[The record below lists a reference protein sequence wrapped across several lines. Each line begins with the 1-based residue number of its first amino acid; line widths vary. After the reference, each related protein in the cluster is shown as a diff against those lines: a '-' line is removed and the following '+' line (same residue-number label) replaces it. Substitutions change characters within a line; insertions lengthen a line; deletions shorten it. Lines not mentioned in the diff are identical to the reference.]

1 MSHKMI
7 VICLKIYK
15 PYYQVRELLTL
26 CWLTAD
32 WVADLYSQSS
42 HLKGFS
48 PVCCLMW
55 SFNLSLDGRRFAHT
69 EQVYSNN
76 DKCLCFLIMKM
87 KNDCMLCFI
96 ALLMDFYFG
105 KFIGDVLT
113 YADWTLSL
121 LETFCHTSRID
132 IRHTL
137 HRSSPR
143 ALHYNAITIEGKW
156 FRYNGVRFTK
166 KTSHKTYEMT
176 IKKTYLPHSGAAGP
190 ILFWVAT
197 FKCTVIS
204 SINGIFSPGWLHS
217 WGWDT
222 VTIPLM
228 PRKVF
233 HTFVTPCTL
242 KTKL

>member
-1 MSHKMI
+1 MHAHLKYKKCMI
-7 VICLKIYK
+7 FQWATKWLLYVKIYK

-96 ALLMDFYFG
+96 ALLFSRW
-105 KFIGDVLT
+105 ISILV
-113 YADWTLSL
+113 SL
-121 LETFCHTSRID
+121 LEMF
-132 IRHTL
+132 L
-137 HRSSPR
+137 PM
-143 ALHYNAITIEGKW
+143 LIEHCLRW
-156 FRYNGVRFTK
+156 
-166 KTSHKTYEMT
+166 E
-176 IKKTYLPHSGAAGP
+176 P
-190 ILFWVAT
+190 
-197 FKCTVIS
+197 
-204 SINGIFSPGWLHS
+204 
-217 WGWDT
+217 
-222 VTIPLM
+222 
-228 PRKVF
+228 
-233 HTFVTPCTL
+233 FVTQVALIYAIRCIAQVRVL
-242 KTKL
+242 CIIML

>member
-1 MSHKMI
+1 MI

-96 ALLMDFYFG
+96 TMSHKG
-105 KFIGDVLT
+105 
-113 YADWTLSL
+113 L
-121 LETFCHTSRID
+121 LEMF
-132 IRHTL
+132 L
-137 HRSSPR
+137 PM
-143 ALHYNAITIEGKW
+143 LIEHCLRW
-156 FRYNGVRFTK
+156 
-166 KTSHKTYEMT
+166 E
-176 IKKTYLPHSGAAGP
+176 P
-190 ILFWVAT
+190 
-197 FKCTVIS
+197 
-204 SINGIFSPGWLHS
+204 
-217 WGWDT
+217 
-222 VTIPLM
+222 
-228 PRKVF
+228 
-233 HTFVTPCTL
+233 FVTQVALIYAIRCIAQVRVL
-242 KTKL
+242 CIIML

>member
-156 FRYNGVRFTK
+156 FRYNGVRFTAK
-166 KTSHKTYEMT
+166 RLHPKRTKWRL
-176 IKKTYLPHSGAAGP
+176 KNLPSKLPSCMSNSSWSYNLQMYNNIFHQWNLFARLVSQLGVGHRYNSADAA
-190 ILFWVAT
+190 
-197 FKCTVIS
+197 
-204 SINGIFSPGWLHS
+204 
-217 WGWDT
+217 
-222 VTIPLM
+222 
-228 PRKVF
+228 
-233 HTFVTPCTL
+233 
-242 KTKL
+242 

>member
-1 MSHKMI
+1 MI
-7 VICLKIYK
+7 FQWATKWLLYVILFHNIKIYK

-96 ALLMDFYFG
+96 ALFVTQIYWRCSYLCWLNIVFVG
-105 KFIGDVLT
+105 NL
-113 YADWTLSL
+113 LS
-121 LETFCHTSRID
+121 
-132 IRHTL
+132 
-137 HRSSPR
+137 HRSHWYTPYVASLKSACS
-143 ALHYNAITIEGKW
+143 AL
-156 FRYNGVRFTK
+156 
-166 KTSHKTYEMT
+166 
-176 IKKTYLPHSGAAGP
+176 
-190 ILFWVAT
+190 
-197 FKCTVIS
+197 
-204 SINGIFSPGWLHS
+204 
-217 WGWDT
+217 
-222 VTIPLM
+222 
-228 PRKVF
+228 
-233 HTFVTPCTL
+233 
-242 KTKL
+242 